1 MKSGTNEV
9 KLSSDWHNSGTS
21 FPCKTFLFLGRLLS
35 SQADV
40 PPSQL
45 SQLGQIGHFGHFG
58 QLGQL
63 GQLGHDV
70 QLCYQGELDKID
82 QYGQLY
88 QLRQSTWL
96 AATLL
101 PSARPLANCSWSP
114 LAEEEKATEMETI
127 ERRRRVEA
135 NFRLMLLL
143 WWIDCTRFLHCCM

>member
-1 MKSGTNEV
+1 MKSGNNKV
-9 KLSSDWHNSGTS
+9 KLSSNWHNSGTS
-21 FPCKTFLFLGRLLS
+21 FPCKTFLFLCRLLS

-45 SQLGQIGHFGHFG
+45 SQLGQ
-58 QLGQL
+58 LGQL
-63 GQLGHDV
+63 DQLVYDV
-70 QLCYQGELDKID
+70 QLCNQGQLDEIY

-88 QLRQSTWL
+88 QLRQSTLL

-114 LAEEEKATEMETI
+114 SAEEEKATEMETI
-127 ERRRRVEA
+127 ERRRRAEA

-143 WWIDCTRFLHCCM
+143 WWIDCTRFSHCCMHVA

>member
-1 MKSGTNEV
+1 MKSGNNMV

-21 FPCKTFLFLGRLLS
+21 FPCKTFLFLGRPLS

-45 SQLGQIGHFGHFG
+45 G
-58 QLGQL
+58 QLGRIFNL
-63 GQLGHDV
+63 VKLV
-70 QLCYQGELDKID
+70 MMFNFVTKVNLTNSD

-88 QLRQSTWL
+88 QHHQSTWL

-114 LAEEEKATEMETI
+114 SAEEEEATEMETI

-143 WWIDCTRFLHCCM
+143 WWIDCTRSLHCCM